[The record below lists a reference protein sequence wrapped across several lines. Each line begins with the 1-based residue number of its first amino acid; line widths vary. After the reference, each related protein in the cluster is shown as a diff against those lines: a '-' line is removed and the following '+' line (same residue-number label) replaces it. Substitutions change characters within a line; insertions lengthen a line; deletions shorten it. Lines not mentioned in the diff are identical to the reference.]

1 MHGAVFLERVRDHFQ
16 RAGWTVE
23 DGPVLRMEVGPPVK
37 TDLRIQRRNQRRV
50 VLVRDDAPGALEIA
64 RFSLLCKRAG
74 LPGMLVAPQDD
85 AVAQICDEQG
95 VDYFAAETVGEV
107 AVVGGPTPTVAPP
120 RPRAPP
126 RAAARPQAVPVARA
140 PAIPAWRWA
149 VVGLIWLAALAVV
162 AYDVIRLVG

>member
-1 MHGAVFLERVRDHFQ
+1 MPGAVFLERVRDHFQ

-50 VLVRDDAPGALEIA
+50 VLVREEAPGALEIA

-85 AVAQICDEQG
+85 AVAQISDEQG
-95 VDYFAAETVGEV
+95 VEFFAAETVGEV
-107 AVVGGPTPTVAPP
+107 AVVSGPAVAPP
-120 RPRAPP
+120 QAPVPP
-126 RAAARPQAVPVARA
+126 RPAARPSAAPVARV
-140 PAIPAWRWA
+140 PSIPAWRWA
-149 VVGLIWLAALAVV
+149 VVALIWLAALAVV
-162 AYDVIRLVG
+162 AYDVVRLVG